1 MMIDAPKAA
10 PVTVVLSRKAAT
22 QVSESP
28 FDYVGGVFV
37 HPGKRW
43 LASIQW
49 AKGDAEAGADSGGF
63 LSDLNGQENTFP
75 MGPLEKRLGVGG
87 GVPVIALA
95 DQKGSSFQSGG
106 WTPSTDRVL
115 AKGDFVSILDRLYQV
130 RADVD
135 SDVGGLAAI
144 KVWPN
149 VRVAPALNTPIIID
163 APKGEFR
170 QARNE
175 SPSPHRMLGGATSGF
190 QLLAESIV

>member
-1 MMIDAPKAA
+1 MIDAPKAA
-10 PVTVVLSRKAAT
+10 PVTVVLSRKSAT

-49 AKGDAEAGADSGGF
+49 AKGDDETGADSGGF
-63 LSDLNGQENTFP
+63 LSDLNGHENTFP
-75 MGPLEKRLGVGG
+75 MGPLEKRLGVGADS
-87 GVPVIALA
+87 PVVALA
-95 DQKGSSFQSGG
+95 DQTGSSFVSGG
-106 WTPSTDRVL
+106 WPVSTPRVL
-115 AKGDFVSILDRLYQV
+115 AKGDFLAILFRLYQV
-130 RADVD
+130 REDVV
-135 SDVGGLAAI
+135 SDAGGLATI